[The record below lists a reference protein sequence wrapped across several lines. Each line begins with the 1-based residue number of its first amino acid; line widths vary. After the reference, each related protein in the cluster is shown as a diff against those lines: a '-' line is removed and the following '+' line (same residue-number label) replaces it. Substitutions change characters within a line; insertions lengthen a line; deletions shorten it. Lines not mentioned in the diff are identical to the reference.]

1 LRPGEH
7 GERGSATVELAASLP
22 ALVLLLLVGLS
33 AVGAVRT
40 RAECEDAA
48 HEAARQAARGGD
60 GVAAGTRVAPAG
72 AVVRIELAGDL
83 VLVTVTAPVHPLGG
97 RVASFTVT
105 ATAAAELEPG
115 PS

>member
-1 LRPGEH
+1 
-7 GERGSATVELAASLP
+7 
-22 ALVLLLLVGLS
+22 
-33 AVGAVRT
+33 
-40 RAECEDAA
+40 
-48 HEAARQAARGGD
+48 
-60 GVAAGTRVAPAG
+60 
-72 AVVRIELAGDL
+72 VVRIELAGDL